1 MLIVQQLKVKYCG
14 ENYSNMLIKGFEE
27 KTNDKGFNPDTIEW
41 KGKKLKEMTNRE
53 LIDLVVNQFA
63 VNIAMKEEL
72 KQTQRI
78 MNPRPVWTPS

>member
-14 ENYSNMLIKGFEE
+14 ENYSNMLIKGFQE
-27 KTNDKGFNPDTIEW
+27 KINYKGFNPDTIEW
-41 KGKKLKEMTNRE
+41 KNKKLKEMTKRE